1 MARISPE
8 EVDALSREEFVRL
21 FGGVYERSPWAA
33 EAAWEERPFGGLEGL
48 EEALERAVRRAP
60 EERRRALI
68 EAHPDLAGMAAA
80 AGEITRESAR
90 EQSSAGLDR
99 LTPEEHARF
108 ARINREYRKRFGIP
122 FIVCVREHTKES
134 ILAEAERRLASTRE
148 RELET
153 ALDEICK
160 IARHRLRELV
170 GPAGQ
175 ENGT

>member
-1 MARISPE
+1 MARLSPE
-8 EVDALSREEFVRL
+8 EVDALSREEFVRV
-21 FGGVYERSPWAA
+21 FGGVYENSPWAA
-33 EAAWEERPFGGLEGL
+33 EAAWEERPFGELAALEQ
-48 EEALERAVRRAP
+48 ALERAVRRAP
-60 EERRRALI
+60 AERRLELI
-68 EAHPDLAGMAAA
+68 KAHPDLAGRAAV

-108 ARINREYRKRFGIP
+108 TRMNREYRERFGIP

-134 ILAEAERRLASTRE
+134 ILAAGERRLSSTRE

-160 IARHRLRELV
+160 IARHRLREIV
-170 GPAGQ
+170 APPEGEGA
-175 ENGT
+175 